1 MTTFISILRG
11 INVSGQKLIKMDAL
25 KKMYES
31 LRFENV
37 RTYVQS
43 GNVVF
48 SSEEKDVRKIET
60 IISSRIKKDF
70 GFEVPVIVLT
80 AGTLETIVK
89 NNPLIKDKEKDIAF
103 LHVTFLEDTPSH
115 LNKEAIIG
123 KKQANEEI
131 FFSSNAV
138 YLYCPNGYGVTK
150 LNNNFLEKKL
160 EVKATTRNWKTTT
173 ELLKLATRQ

>member
-1 MTTFISILRG
+1 
-11 INVSGQKLIKMDAL
+11 MDML

-31 LRFENV
+31 LGFEEV

-48 SSEEKDVRKIET
+48 SSKEKNVRKLEEV
-60 IISSRIKKDF
+60 ISSRIKKDF

-80 AGTLETIVK
+80 AGALETIIK
-89 NNPLIKDKEKDIAF
+89 NNPLIKDKGKDIAF
-103 LHVTFLEDTPSH
+103 LHVTFLGDTPSH
-115 LNKEAIIG
+115 LNEEGITE
-123 KKQANEEI
+123 KKQANEAI
-131 FFSSNAV
+131 FFSSKAV

-160 EVKATTRNWKTTT
+160 AVKATTRNWKTTT